1 MLYTIVLALHILSAI
16 AVFASLALDWLAT
29 AGLRRAE
36 RAQDARP
43 WVWVLQISAAFGP
56 WARFAVLGFG
66 LFLAFNAWSWQGWI
80 IVALAS
86 WVALVLVSEGAF
98 TGRTLRQM
106 VALVNTE
113 EADAATPFASQVRV
127 PRMWALVL
135 TRLGLAVGLVGD
147 MTLKPSLVI
156 GAIMV
161 LVGAGVGLA
170 LSQWLSDARRHT
182 PSARSHHLRMN
193 VERQLE

>member
-36 RAQDARP
+36 RLQDARP
-43 WVWVLQISAAFGP
+43 WVWVLQVSAAFGP

-66 LFLAFNAWSWQGWI
+66 LFLAFDAWSWQGWI

-113 EADAATPFASQVRV
+113 EADAAPFASQVRV

-170 LSQWLSDARRHT
+170 LSQLRLDTRRRT
-182 PSARSHHLRMN
+182 AL
-193 VERQLE
+193 VEATTRG